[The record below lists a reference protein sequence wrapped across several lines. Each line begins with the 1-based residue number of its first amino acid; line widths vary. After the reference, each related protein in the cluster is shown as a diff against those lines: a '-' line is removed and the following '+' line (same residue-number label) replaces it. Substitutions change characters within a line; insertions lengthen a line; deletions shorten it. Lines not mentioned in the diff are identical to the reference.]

1 MKTEIEFLRSQAKGT
16 INNAQLISQEAENQQ
31 LHEKLTNQSTTIAQQ
46 RTECA
51 ELEAKIVMLNQDKN
65 DIQVSLLVF
74 YRISYFV

>member
-1 MKTEIEFLRSQAKGT
+1 LKTEIEFLRSQAKGT

-74 YRISYFV
+74 YRISCFV